1 MIPDVEVIAEF
12 VRLMQ
17 SPVSHFL
24 MTNEVADDAT
34 VWLLSQGIE
43 HDFNDLYLL
52 GRRSTAG
59 TVISIVDP
67 KGALAFR
74 LWATEVVRGPLSFS
88 PVSHRCGL

>member
-1 MIPDVEVIAEF
+1 
-12 VRLMQ
+12 MQ

-52 GRRSTAG
+52 GRKSTAG
-59 TVISIVDP
+59 TVISIADP

-74 LWATEVVRGPLSFS
+74 IWGDEEVLGPMALGF
-88 PVSHRCGL
+88 C